1 MIKHAEI
8 DELKE
13 FFSTEEEEAMRRE
26 QEYLLHGPGKIE
38 RIINEEMERLQQH
51 METKIALQDEEFLTK
66 MG

>member
-51 METKIALQDEEFLTK
+51 METKIA
-66 MG
+66 